1 AARLTAVVVFPTPP
15 FWLAIQKIRALAG
28 FLAMSRDPVTLNRR
42 VYRKPLVMTPARSGA
57 SQIRN
62 TALGIHAGHL
72 DRLQF
77 LQFPLAF
84 RQEIGEFVVRAFA
97 FHRSEGTTFAH
108 M

>member
-1 AARLTAVVVFPTPP
+1 MPLPMVALPWGSRSINSTRFLSAASAAARLTAVVVFPTPP

-28 FLAMSRDPVTLNRR
+28 FLAMSRHPVTLNRR

-77 LQFPLAF
+77 LQSPL
-84 RQEIGEFVVRAFA
+84 
-97 FHRSEGTTFAH
+97 
-108 M
+108 